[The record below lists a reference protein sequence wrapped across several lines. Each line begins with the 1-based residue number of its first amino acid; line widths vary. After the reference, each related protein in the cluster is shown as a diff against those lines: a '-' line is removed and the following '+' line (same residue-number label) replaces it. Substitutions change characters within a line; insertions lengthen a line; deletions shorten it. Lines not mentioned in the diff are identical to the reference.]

1 MAIKFLHNLDLSQ
14 NQLLSALFQN
24 ENEAPASPKDG
35 QVDYIDKN
43 ELAVSFAAKVSGYA
57 YLS

>member
-1 MAIKFLHNLDLSQ
+1 MAIKFLHNLDLGQ

-35 QVDYIDKN
+35 QVYFNTNDNRVYEIGRASCR
-43 ELAVSFAAKVSGYA
+43 ERV
-57 YLS
+57 